1 MSKPYKMKGHELKGP
16 NQRPQEGDSPLE
28 ASFDWG
34 AAVAGGA
41 KGAKMGSMAGPWGT
55 AIGGIGMGLMAG
67 FKGGKENDEA
77 EAAEALAIKTEEEKD
92 ELLLQAK
99 KSLEQGQVGYNDTK

>member
-1 MSKPYKMKGHELKGP
+1 MSKPYKMKGHELPGP
-16 NQRPQEGDSPLE
+16 NQRTEAGDSPLE
-28 ASFDWG
+28 SFDWA

-41 KGAKMGSMAGPWGT
+41 KGAKMGSMVGPWGT

-99 KSLEQGQVGYNDTK
+99 KSLEQEQVGYNDTKT